1 MSVVAALYATSF
13 SLGQSLTSTLTNEPS
28 PSPAPAP
35 APTTKHT
42 AVEQDQTALFQT
54 TAWKKT
60 SVDDAA
66 TSATA
71 WKSNFVALPSP
82 RHRRDAG
89 RSPRHRRDAGRESQL
104 WGSSQILSYFIR
116 LVIAARRTL
125 SVDERLGS
133 SPWAARG
140 VSRELVPAR
149 WRGSSTSRFSITA
162 APSPRNDLVKNYQ
175 VHLTHWLISTQ
186 VRHLRGDEGHCL
198 R

>member
-1 MSVVAALYATSF
+1 MSCSVAISKSTSTSKTVAVTLSVVAAALYATTVP
-13 SLGQSLTSTLTNEPS
+13 LGQSLASTLTNE

-35 APTTKHT
+35 APTLKRPLVAEAHT
-42 AVEQDQTALFQT
+42 AVEQDQTAQFQFA
-54 TAWKKT
+54 AWKKT

-71 WKSNFVALPSP
+71 WKSNFVALP
-82 RHRRDAG
+82 
-89 RSPRHRRDAGRESQL
+89 SPRHRRDAGRESQL

-140 VSRELVPAR
+140 VARELVPAR

-162 APSPRNDLVKNYQ
+162 APSPRNDLVKNYR
-175 VHLTHWLISTQ
+175 VHPTH
-186 VRHLRGDEGHCL
+186 
-198 R
+198 

>member
-1 MSVVAALYATSF
+1 MSCSVAISKSTSTSKTVAVTLSVVAVALYATTAP
-13 SLGQSLTSTLTNEPS
+13 LGQSLASTSTNE

-35 APTTKHT
+35 APTLKRPLVAEAHT

-60 SVDDAA
+60 SVDDTA

-104 WGSSQILSYFIR
+104 WGSSQILPSSY
-116 LVIAARRTL
+116 
-125 SVDERLGS
+125 G
-133 SPWAARG
+133 W
-140 VSRELVPAR
+140 
-149 WRGSSTSRFSITA
+149 
-162 APSPRNDLVKNYQ
+162 
-175 VHLTHWLISTQ
+175 
-186 VRHLRGDEGHCL
+186 
-198 R
+198 